1 MLRIEARQEIGQI
14 PIRYAIAVDS
24 RDMEAWANLFVL
36 DVSAGRRGRDEQP
49 CARTSA
55 RWSPGSTARS
65 T

>member
-24 RDMEAWANLFVL
+24 RDMEAWANLFVRTSPQ
-36 DVSAGRRGRDEQP
+36 VAGAGDEQP